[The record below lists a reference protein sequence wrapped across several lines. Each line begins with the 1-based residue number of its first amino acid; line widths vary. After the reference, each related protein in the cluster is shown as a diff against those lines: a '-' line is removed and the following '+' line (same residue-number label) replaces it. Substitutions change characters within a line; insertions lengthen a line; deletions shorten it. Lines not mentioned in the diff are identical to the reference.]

1 MSVNNTIDKQAR
13 EKIIRARTNLLVSN
27 GFFGFLAM
35 QLRLVEAT
43 EHGGHPIDTMAV
55 DGRSIFYNPAFV
67 HKLDERE
74 VEGVLAHE
82 VLHCC
87 FQHFAR
93 RGNRDSMGWNIA
105 CLAENSQLTKHDGS
119 FVQIKDVCAG
129 ELLRSPLGASRVLA
143 VVDSGKKKLLELCL
157 NNGIKLY
164 CSNEHGVLTNE
175 GFISAGKIKKGSK
188 VILDSRYDQP
198 VNGNGRKAFTS
209 GNSRKS
215 EGNLPT
221 GRIGNQPVRAFGKT
235 SFSRENGIQGSA
247 VTLTTSSSLPS
258 RHNRWRRDNILRE
271 GLDEGENLLSAFH
284 QCVNDINLSSQLANL
299 SPISWKNF
307 NHGERQFLLDLCD
320 IGVSHRC
327 LVDVDL
333 ALLGDQATTGTALA
347 TLHSNAET
355 ANNENAAFAS
365 HVDRAGNHQGFE
377 CAWVSEINTCDEEA
391 SSYDIVTDKH
401 CYVANGIVVHNSD
414 HVINNDL
421 VESGFT
427 LPKPNCCDPKYKN
440 MTTEEVYELLPKIY
454 ISIAGGGTG
463 DDDGKSDPGGC
474 GGVLDAP
481 GNANAQEEAKQT
493 WETAVRTAIS
503 VAKGNNPGHIP
514 GSLQRLINDL
524 QRPKVSWREL
534 TRNFIDQSMTKD
546 ISWSRISRRS
556 VSIGTLMPG
565 LISDRLNQLIMIV
578 DISGS
583 ISHKL
588 AVEMVSEAA
597 GALDQGTCDEL
608 VVLYADTEVRNVD
621 RFVPGD
627 IVKCATFDGG
637 GTDFRESFKWVA
649 ENAPNASCVI
659 YLTDLQVYEF
669 GEDPGCPTLW
679 AVYGPSQYYDQ
690 LSVKVPFGTSIHVS
704 NSYG

>member
-1 MSVNNTIDKQAR
+1 MEQKLDKSAR

-43 EHGGHPIDTMAV
+43 EHMGHPIDTMAV
-55 DGRSIFYNPAFV
+55 DGRSIFYNPTFT

-82 VLHCC
+82 VMHCC

-93 RGNRDSMGWNIA
+93 RGSRDPMGWNIA
-105 CLAENSQLTKHDGS
+105 G
-119 FVQIKDVCAG
+119 
-129 ELLRSPLGASRVLA
+129 
-143 VVDSGKKKLLELCL
+143 
-157 NNGIKLY
+157 
-164 CSNEHGVLTNE
+164 
-175 GFISAGKIKKGSK
+175 
-188 VILDSRYDQP
+188 
-198 VNGNGRKAFTS
+198 
-209 GNSRKS
+209 
-215 EGNLPT
+215 
-221 GRIGNQPVRAFGKT
+221 
-235 SFSRENGIQGSA
+235 
-247 VTLTTSSSLPS
+247 
-258 RHNRWRRDNILRE
+258 
-271 GLDEGENLLSAFH
+271 
-284 QCVNDINLSSQLANL
+284 
-299 SPISWKNF
+299 
-307 NHGERQFLLDLCD
+307 
-320 IGVSHRC
+320 
-327 LVDVDL
+327 
-333 ALLGDQATTGTALA
+333 
-347 TLHSNAET
+347 
-355 ANNENAAFAS
+355 
-365 HVDRAGNHQGFE
+365 
-377 CAWVSEINTCDEEA
+377 
-391 SSYDIVTDKH
+391 
-401 CYVANGIVVHNSD
+401 D

-454 ISIAGGGTG
+454 ISVAGGGTG
-463 DDDGKSDPGGC
+463 DGDGKSDPGGC

-481 GNANAQEEAKQT
+481 GDTNAQEEAKQT
-493 WETAVRTAIS
+493 WETSVRQAVA

-514 GSLQRLINDL
+514 GSLQRLINEL
-524 QRPKVSWREL
+524 QRPKVSWRDL
-534 TRNFIDQSMTKD
+534 TRNFIDQSMTKE

-556 VSIGTLMPG
+556 VSVGALMPG

-637 GTDFRESFKWVA
+637 GTDFRESFKWVST
-649 ENAPNASCVI
+649 NAPNASCVI

-679 AVYGPSQYYDQ
+679 ACYGPSQHYDQ
-690 LSVKVPFGTSIHVS
+690 LIDKVPFGQGVHVS